1 MKTGLRYSIEIDQN
15 KCTGCQACVLACSYH
30 HSKVFC
36 LTNKSSIEIFRDNKN
51 GNVEVS
57 IDQSSCDMC
66 LEEETPLCMQFCA
79 IEAIKFIRKRKE
91 MT

>member
-1 MKTGLRYSIEIDQN
+1 LFSLSLFHTNARIE
-15 KCTGCQACVLACSYH
+15 ACKKGV
-30 HSKVFC
+30 SKVFC
-36 LTNKSSIEIFRDNKN
+36 LTNKSSIEIFRDTKN
-51 GNVEVS
+51 GNIEVS

-79 IEAIKFIRKRKE
+79 MEAIKFIRKRKE